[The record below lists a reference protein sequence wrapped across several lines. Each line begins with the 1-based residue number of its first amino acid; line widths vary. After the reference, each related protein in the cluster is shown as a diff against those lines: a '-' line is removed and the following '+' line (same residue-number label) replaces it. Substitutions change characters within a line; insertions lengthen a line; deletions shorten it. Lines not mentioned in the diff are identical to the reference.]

1 MIRTIYQA
9 ASAMMAQ
16 MARQMTIS
24 TNLSNIDT
32 PGHRQQLSRV
42 NDFQEMLLSRIA
54 GSDVR
59 LIGRISTAVRL
70 DQPTIDGS
78 QGALVETGRP
88 LDLAITGSAFFTV
101 QTADGLQYTRDG
113 RFRLDEE
120 RRLVTAD
127 GSPVLG
133 ETGPITVPPGD
144 VWVDPDGTVR
154 VDEQVVGRLLLTEFP
169 PEAQLRLTG
178 LNRYRSDMAGVL
190 SSTAGVSQGFVEQ
203 SNVDITKALTDML
216 AANRSYALAQRVL
229 QLADDSLRLAVNEI
243 GKISA

>member
-9 ASAMMAQ
+9 TSAMMAQ
-16 MARQMTIS
+16 MARQITIS

-32 PGHRQQLSRV
+32 PGYRQEVGRV
-42 NDFQEMLLSRIA
+42 NDFREMLLSRIA
-54 GSDVR
+54 GPDAQ

-70 DQPTIDGS
+70 DQPEIDGS

-88 LDLAITGSAFFTV
+88 LDLAITGTAFFTI
-101 QTADGLQYTRDG
+101 QTPQGLSYTRDG
-113 RFRLDEE
+113 RFRLDED
-120 RRLVTAD
+120 RRLVTTD
-127 GSPVLG
+127 GYPVLG
-133 ETGPITVPPGD
+133 EAGPLTIPPGD
-144 VWVDPDGTVR
+144 VWVEPDGTVR
-154 VDEQVVGRLLLTEFP
+154 VGEQVVGRLLLTEFP

-178 LNRYRSDMAGVL
+178 LNQYSSDTAGVP
-190 SSTAGVSQGFVEQ
+190 SVTAGVSQGFLEQ

-216 AANRSYALAQRVL
+216 AANRSYALAQRAL